1 MNSSSKGISSFYR
14 GPWRYLSILF
24 ILLVAVGGALYPVVG
39 LIVPGLILLAL
50 ASNMVSRRWFCR
62 SACPNGR
69 ALSSGLGSISRR
81 TKLPKRLSSKGFRQ
95 ALCAFMLFCLVN
107 LLLRFGG
114 GVEASARVFW
124 AVYLISIGIS
134 IPMGIYFRPRAWCA
148 LCPMGTLQST
158 VAQARES

>member
-1 MNSSSKGISSFYR
+1 MNTLTAKGASTFYR

-24 ILLVAVGGALYPVVG
+24 ILLVAAGGAFYPLVG
-39 LIVPGLILLAL
+39 LFVPGLILLAL
-50 ASNMVSRRWFCR
+50 SSNFVSRRWFCR

-69 ALSSGLGSISRR
+69 ALSTGLGAISRR
-81 TKLPKRLSSKGFRQ
+81 AVLPRKLRSPGVRQ

-114 GVEASARVFW
+114 PIEAAARVFW
-124 AVYLISIGIS
+124 AVYLVSIGIS

-148 LCPMGTLQST
+148 ICPMGTLQST
-158 VAQARES
+158 IG